1 MKESALLLCETG
13 LPENI
18 PGFIPDYPAFNLPF
32 WGNFCVG
39 DFFRANFAGL
49 SEKAKFIAV
58 KESQLEKISLMTK
71 EWENSLLVPLP
82 TQSKGDFF
90 LDWLK
95 EIKQEML
102 VISST
107 SFVSIFS
114 GSELF
119 KACENMPYELVKFS
133 IDNIPVD
140 LFLAKKKKLLTLL
153 GKNIRRFAQAE
164 NFFAAFFKE
173 ILNSSFETI
182 ENIAGQVLFHYN
194 LMQYFEENLKYIAYS
209 SSQEYADLL
218 LNFKQKEKPLK
229 EAYIAPSGTVKDS
242 FISHGVEVYGYVE
255 SSLLFPGVIIMKDAQ
270 VINSVILNNN
280 KIGNRTTIKNTLIL
294 PFIGPDPN
302 IKYNIEDNCQIGEIS
317 SSIKN
322 QSFPEQVYGGVTAL
336 GMNVRIP
343 RGYTIEPGCFI
354 DAEITL
360 NKIKQYP
367 KLKRGKSIINS

>member
-1 MKESALLLCETG
+1 
-13 LPENI
+13 
-18 PGFIPDYPAFNLPF
+18 
-32 WGNFCVG
+32 
-39 DFFRANFAGL
+39 
-49 SEKAKFIAV
+49 
-58 KESQLEKISLMTK
+58 
-71 EWENSLLVPLP
+71 
-82 TQSKGDFF
+82 
-90 LDWLK
+90 
-95 EIKQEML
+95 
-102 VISST
+102 
-107 SFVSIFS
+107 
-114 GSELF
+114 
-119 KACENMPYELVKFS
+119 
-133 IDNIPVD
+133 
-140 LFLAKKKKLLTLL
+140 
-153 GKNIRRFAQAE
+153 
-164 NFFAAFFKE
+164 
-173 ILNSSFETI
+173 
-182 ENIAGQVLFHYN
+182 
-194 LMQYFEENLKYIAYS
+194 
-209 SSQEYADLL
+209 
-218 LNFKQKEKPLK
+218 
-229 EAYIAPSGTVKDS
+229 VKDS